1 MLAVCSSHS
10 SFYIL
15 NMFGQPSFRHV
26 KAFQELDPRAMF
38 PTKCASPGIPL
49 RSGTVGGASTAFYL
63 PTGASISEKIGGI
76 MINSKCIVHVQVD
89 TYTKESGALSRCEE
103 CSEQAIRLF

>member
-26 KAFQELDPRAMF
+26 KAFQDLIRGL
-38 PTKCASPGIPL
+38 CS
-49 RSGTVGGASTAFYL
+49 L
-63 PTGASISEKIGGI
+63 PS
-76 MINSKCIVHVQVD
+76 VQVLG
-89 TYTKESGALSRCEE
+89 YLSDRVRWGSFNCVLL
-103 CSEQAIRLF
+103 ANRRLDIGEDRRDNDKL